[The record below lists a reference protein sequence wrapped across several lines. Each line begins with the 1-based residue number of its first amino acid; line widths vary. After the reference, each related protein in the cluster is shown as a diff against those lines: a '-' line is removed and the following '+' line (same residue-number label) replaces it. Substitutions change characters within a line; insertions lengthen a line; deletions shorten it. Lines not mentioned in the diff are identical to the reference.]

1 MSGIFDDRHGKV
13 GTRLGKTESRIRE
26 MFVIRSSQME
36 VAYGSPAGAW
46 LEYPDVRL
54 HAVNRLQKGFC
65 RIGSNAPMGD
75 WADECAIE

>member
-36 VAYGSPAGAW
+36 VAYGSPEGAW
-46 LEYPDVRL
+46 LEYPDVKVTCSESP
-54 HAVNRLQKGFC
+54 AK
-65 RIGSNAPMGD
+65 RILRGLDRTRPWGLGR
-75 WADECAIE
+75 

>member
-1 MSGIFDDRHGKV
+1 
-13 GTRLGKTESRIRE
+13 
-26 MFVIRSSQME
+26 ME

-46 LEYPDVRL
+46 LEYPDARL

-75 WADECAIE
+75 WPMSALLNNT